1 MAERLNSAYTLLK
14 QAVPTVKQSCSGCCM
29 RSGTPCERKE
39 EDIKM
44 SKNIRYRMCRAL
56 EEKIRLGVGKRAIER
71 KTGKNSP
78 FIHSAATARTYMQQA
93 QEYGSWLAA
102 QGMNRCTMEQAR
114 EMATE
119 YIKSFESASTQHTI
133 RSALAKVF
141 DCRGE
146 EICRLGKRDPA
157 DFTRGRTPTDRTAAI
172 ERNHPEL
179 AEACRSMG
187 LRNDRELKQLT
198 ASDLHRG
205 ADGHLYAHVR
215 GKGGRERDTLI
226 LPGKG
231 EQIVLEAARS
241 RPEGPLFDV
250 PSHANVHGWR
260 ADYAARCYA
269 YAMDSGYG
277 TGELYKLR
285 NGSGKAYDRGAL
297 AFVSANLGHGPDRYY
312 TVCYNYL
319 SYGKAEA

>member
-1 MAERLNSAYTLLK
+1 
-14 QAVPTVKQSCSGCCM
+14 
-29 RSGTPCERKE
+29 
-39 EDIKM
+39 M

-93 QEYGSWLAA
+93 QEYGSWLADR
-102 QGMNRCTMEQAR
+102 GLNRCTMEEAR
-114 EMATE
+114 EMAAE

-205 ADGHLYAHVR
+205 AAGHLYAHVR

-241 RPEGPLFDV
+241 RPEGPCLMCRV
-250 PSHANVHGWR
+250 MPMYTAGEPTTLHAATLMRWIV
-260 ADYAARCYA
+260 AMARRSCTSCA
-269 YAMDSGYG
+269 TDQAKPTIKGHLP
-277 TGELYKLR
+277 LYR
-285 NGSGKAYDRGAL
+285 QTWGMAL
-297 AFVSANLGHGPDRYY
+297 NDTTQSA
-312 TVCYNYL
+312 TIT
-319 SYGKAEA
+319 

>member
-1 MAERLNSAYTLLK
+1 
-14 QAVPTVKQSCSGCCM
+14 
-29 RSGTPCERKE
+29 
-39 EDIKM
+39 M

-114 EMATE
+114 EMAAE

-215 GKGGRERDTLI
+215 GKGAGSVIPLSCQAKASKSSWR
-226 LPGKG
+226 LPGAAQRGPCLMCRVMPMCTDG
-231 EQIVLEAARS
+231 EPTTLHAATRMRWIVAMARGS
-241 RPEGPLFDV
+241 CTSCATDQANPTIEGHLLLYRQT
-250 PSHANVHGWR
+250 W
-260 ADYAARCYA
+260 
-269 YAMDSGYG
+269 AM
-277 TGELYKLR
+277 
-285 NGSGKAYDRGAL
+285 AL
-297 AFVSANLGHGPDRYY
+297 IDITRSA
-312 TVCYNYL
+312 TTT
-319 SYGKAEA
+319 

>member
-1 MAERLNSAYTLLK
+1 MWVKELLNEKQERTRRLSIVLLLLGLICSKRRSTVPGLRIGGLIAVRWRKPGRWLLNILNPL
-14 QAVPTVKQSCSGCCM
+14 
-29 RSGTPCERKE
+29 
-39 EDIKM
+39 
-44 SKNIRYRMCRAL
+44 RA
-56 EEKIRLGVGKRAIER
+56 RV
-71 KTGKNSP
+71 
-78 FIHSAATARTYMQQA
+78 H
-93 QEYGSWLAA
+93 
-102 QGMNRCTMEQAR
+102 
-114 EMATE
+114 
-119 YIKSFESASTQHTI
+119 STQQGALLQRCLIVEVRRFVGLVKEI
-133 RSALAKVF
+133 R
-141 DCRGE
+141 
-146 EICRLGKRDPA
+146 
-157 DFTRGRTPTDRTAAI
+157 RT
-172 ERNHPEL
+172 HPEL

-277 TGELYKLR
+277 TEELYKLR
-285 NGSGKAYDRGAL
+285 NGSGKAYDKGAL
-297 AFVSANLGHGPDRYY
+297 AFVSANLGHGPERYY